1 MLIVVPCREPVIKNA
16 EISTVKIFS
25 HIQYVRMGCAS
36 SVPAD
41 VGPGPPVPASLAAP
55 HISAIDYEG
64 PITSVATFR
73 VSVDVASTKNPKI
86 ISSLLSLGYFVR

>member
-36 SVPAD
+36 SIPAD

-64 PITSVATFR
+64 PITSVATFG
-73 VSVDVASTKNPKI
+73 VSVHVASTKNPKI